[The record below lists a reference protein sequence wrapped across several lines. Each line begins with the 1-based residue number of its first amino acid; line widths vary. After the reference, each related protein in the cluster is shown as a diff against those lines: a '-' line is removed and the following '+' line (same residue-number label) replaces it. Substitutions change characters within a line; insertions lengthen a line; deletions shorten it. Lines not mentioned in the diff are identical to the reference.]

1 MADGDRIPKVLV
13 VDDEP
18 NIRELVEV
26 ALKFH
31 GCAVA
36 VSASGKDALHQA
48 EAYEPDLMILDVML
62 PDMDGF
68 EVCRTLRA
76 DGNDVPVIFLTAR
89 DTTSDTIRGLTLGG
103 DDYVTKPFSVEA
115 LVARVRAVLRRT
127 ARAPGGETQPGGT
140 GALLQV
146 GDLELDEEHWI
157 VRRAGIPVELSPT
170 EFRLLAYLMRNQGRM
185 LTRQQLL
192 ENVWG
197 WEFAGQSQVVETYV
211 SYLRRKLDPLGP
223 AADPHPARCRV
234 QPARAAGSRAREQMR
249 YTRRQPTGRGRLSL
263 RSRLLAG
270 LITITALFLIV
281 MGVVTTVVLGNIE
294 QDQFNTDLGLTVK
307 ESLSEI
313 ANLQNGYAAA
323 YINLASRIDRDLVR
337 AVGYR
342 QRPAEP
348 AEQPDR
354 QPAGDGVLR
363 AESGPDAVHHLPVR
377 RADPDRDLAAGSTS
391 GPPARTACCRP
402 GRTSCWWRAR
412 TTRSATRS
420 AG

>member
-48 EAYEPDLMILDVML
+48 ETYHPDLMILDVML

-68 EVCRTLRA
+68 EVCRSLRS

-127 ARAPGGETQPGGT
+127 TRTPGGDAQAGSAA
-140 GALLQV
+140 ALLQV

-157 VRRAGIPVELSPT
+157 VRRAGIQVELSPT

-223 AADPHPARCRV
+223 PLIHT
-234 QPARAAGSRAREQMR
+234 Q
-249 YTRRQPTGRGRLSL
+249 RGVGYSL
-263 RSRLLAG
+263 RVPPEAERAG
-270 LITITALFLIV
+270 
-281 MGVVTTVVLGNIE
+281 
-294 QDQFNTDLGLTVK
+294 
-307 ESLSEI
+307 
-313 ANLQNGYAAA
+313 
-323 YINLASRIDRDLVR
+323 R
-337 AVGYR
+337 
-342 QRPAEP
+342 
-348 AEQPDR
+348 
-354 QPAGDGVLR
+354 
-363 AESGPDAVHHLPVR
+363 
-377 RADPDRDLAAGSTS
+377 
-391 GPPARTACCRP
+391 
-402 GRTSCWWRAR
+402 
-412 TTRSATRS
+412 
-420 AG
+420 

>member
-36 VSASGKDALHQA
+36 VSASARDALRQV
-48 EAYEPDLMILDVML
+48 ETYDPDLMILDVML

-68 EVCRTLRA
+68 EVCRTLRSE
-76 DGNDVPVIFLTAR
+76 GNEVPVIFLTAR

-127 ARAPGGETQPGGT
+127 ARHSDGGHGAADGSGAQPGD
-140 GALLQV
+140 AAMLIV
-146 GDLELDEEHWI
+146 GDLELDEEHWV
-157 VRRAGIPVELSPT
+157 VRRSGTQVELSPT

-223 AADPHPARCRV
+223 PLIHT
-234 QPARAAGSRAREQMR
+234 Q
-249 YTRRQPTGRGRLSL
+249 RGVGYSL
-263 RSRLLAG
+263 RPPPEA
-270 LITITALFLIV
+270 
-281 MGVVTTVVLGNIE
+281 E
-294 QDQFNTDLGLTVK
+294 
-307 ESLSEI
+307 
-313 ANLQNGYAAA
+313 
-323 YINLASRIDRDLVR
+323 R
-337 AVGYR
+337 AVR
-342 QRPAEP
+342 
-348 AEQPDR
+348 
-354 QPAGDGVLR
+354 
-363 AESGPDAVHHLPVR
+363 
-377 RADPDRDLAAGSTS
+377 
-391 GPPARTACCRP
+391 
-402 GRTSCWWRAR
+402 
-412 TTRSATRS
+412 
-420 AG
+420 